1 MWDMSGS
8 KEFYPA
14 HVNFFTS
21 SNTIYLLVYRLPDPM
36 DEQLSQLRYNLSLIK
51 SKLSVD
57 HVLLR
62 GGDAINKPLV
72 LLVGTHLDQMDY
84 ILDARG
90 IGAASGKLARR
101 NSFSS
106 VCSSDD
112 STLGSSLS
120 LNSSSQTFVPSIS
133 SQEAAP
139 AKEIAQSILFTLREE
154 FTQFFSFSNQTFTIN
169 ALNPRS
175 SRLVALKVIVY
186 VQRNLTLLLSHCL
199 LVYPYFLSFASL
211 N

>member
-1 MWDMSGS
+1 MAGS

-21 SNTIYLLVYRLPDPM
+21 SNTIYLLAYRLPDPLE
-36 DEQLSQLRYNLSLIK
+36 EQIGQLRYYLSLIK

-57 HVLLR
+57 HVVLR
-62 GGDAINKPLV
+62 GGNAINKPWV

-84 ILDARG
+84 ILDAHVLG
-90 IGAASGKLARR
+90 TASGKLARR
-101 NSFSS
+101 SSFSS
-106 VCSSDD
+106 ACSSDD

-120 LNSSSQTFVPSIS
+120 LTSSQTCVHSIS

-139 AKEIAQSILFTLREE
+139 AMDIAQTILSTLRDE
-154 FTQFFSFSNQTFTIN
+154 FQQFFSFSDQTFTIN

-175 SRLVALKVIVY
+175 SRLVALKVGI
-186 VQRNLTLLLSHCL
+186 L
-199 LVYPYFLSFASL
+199 
-211 N
+211 

>member
-1 MWDMSGS
+1 MRTFISNHYYHIQDQFSVWDMSGS

-21 SNTIYLLVYRLPDPM
+21 SNTIYLLVYRLPDPLE
-36 DEQLSQLRYNLSLIK
+36 EQLSQLRYNLSLIK
-51 SKLSVD
+51 SKLCVD

-62 GGDAINKPLV
+62 GGNAINKPLV

-84 ILDARG
+84 ILDAQG

-120 LNSSSQTFVPSIS
+120 LNSSHTLAPSIS

-139 AKEIAQSILFTLREE
+139 AKEIAQSVLFTLREE
-154 FTQFFSFSNQTFTIN
+154 FQQFFSFSNQTFTIN

-175 SRLVALKVIVY
+175 SRLVALKVI
-186 VQRNLTLLLSHCL
+186 
-199 LVYPYFLSFASL
+199 SL
-211 N
+211 